1 MLDRGI
7 DVIIDFKEYHLTD
20 TVDFEIQMNPNF
32 LRKLINDNSLEDYF
46 KINDKISCQNYVLF
60 DE

>member
-46 KINDKISCQNYVLF
+46 KLNDKISC
-60 DE
+60 